1 MLIVLHTLYNFI
13 YIHLRLFADDACSTK
28 NLVKMVINTKFIK
41 IYKYLNANRL
51 LIVIELLFFSIFNTK
66 NVFYFININCFVIGQ
81 NKNIKYLRVILKE
94 KLNWRVF

>member
-51 LIVIELLFFSIFNTK
+51 LIVIELRFFQFSIPK
-66 NVFYFININCFVIGQ
+66 MCFILLILIVLLLGRIKTLNI
-81 NKNIKYLRVILKE
+81 
-94 KLNWRVF
+94 